1 MQEREIIG
9 RIMTLCEARG
19 WSVYR
24 LAKESGITYS
34 TLCTM
39 LHKSNAPSVYTLTR
53 ICDGLG
59 ISLSE
64 FFDGESTRALMTRE
78 ETELL
83 ELWQNLSDENR
94 RQVRCFLEL
103 LLRDQRHKETE

>member
-1 MQEREIIG
+1 MQENEIIG
-9 RIMTLCEARG
+9 RILSLCEARG

-39 LHKSNAPSVYTLTR
+39 LHKSNSPSVFTLIR
-53 ICDGLG
+53 ICEGFG

-64 FFDGESTRALMTRE
+64 FFDEGNPRALMTPE

-83 ELWQNLSDENR
+83 TLWQGLSDENR
-94 RQVRCFLEL
+94 KQARCFLEL
-103 LLRDQRHKETE
+103 LLRDQRHHEKE